1 MAITTSCARTPVP
14 TIVLECYRSMLGYP
28 AAPSVRLQM
37 AKQLEIADPS
47 LLCAALEYTAEHA
60 PRPTWAYAKAVID
73 RQIILGSK
81 TAADF
86 NRACAAFR
94 DRPGYRPGYYQKNLP
109 TLQELTQH
117 FRDGILSEDTY
128 HEFVMHHIYS

>member
-28 AAPSVRLQM
+28 AAPSVRMQM
-37 AKQLEIADPS
+37 AKQLETAEAS
-47 LLCAALEYTAEHA
+47 LLCAALEYTAAHA

-73 RQIILGSK
+73 RQIILGSR

-86 NRACAAFR
+86 NKACAAFR
-94 DRPGYRPGYYQKNLP
+94 ERPGYTPGFYQSTLP
-109 TLQELTQH
+109 TLQELNSH
-117 FRDGILSEDTY
+117 YRNGILHEDVF
-128 HEFVMHHIYS
+128 HALVSHHHYS

>member
-37 AKQLEIADPS
+37 AKQLEIAEPS

-73 RQIILGSK
+73 RQIIMGSR
-81 TAADF
+81 TASDF
-86 NRACAAFR
+86 NKACAAFR
-94 DRPGYRPGYYQKNLP
+94 EMPGYTPGYYQKTLP
-109 TLQELTQH
+109 TLQELNGYYKN
-117 FRDGILSEDTY
+117 GILNEDVY
-128 HEFVMHHIYS
+128 HTLLAHHRYS